1 VIYSAGSSGET
12 RNDLF
17 GPHLG
22 FASIL
27 EQRAQ
32 GGYGAVVDELIDA
45 MGLVPG
51 AVAVDVG
58 CGTGALTRRLAR
70 RLGSTGRV
78 VGCPPRPHCARQGCF
93 HVLILPESLHGEFR
107 LFLSNLDV

>member
-1 VIYSAGSSGET
+1 LAPSQWEPVLPALAEHYCTITHG
-12 RNDLF
+12 

-27 EQRAQ
+27 EQRAE
-32 GGYGAVVDELIDA
+32 GRYGAVVDELIDA

-58 CGTGALTRRLAR
+58 CGNGALTRRLAR
-70 RLGSTGRV
+70 RVGPTGRV
-78 VGCPPRPHCARQGCF
+78 VGCPPRPALCTPR
-93 HVLILPESLHGEFR
+93 LLPRVNSTR
-107 LFLSNLDV
+107 